1 MALVSYEP
9 SPDIERVAEQL
20 RERGFDARAFT
31 DTDEMFV
38 HLESGVAIHGICV
51 LGWRYPDERWE
62 FTDHPPRLIAPD
74 EHDPIGRWIWDDIMS
89 PGEDRRQ
96 LSVTDSDSP
105 HMVATRV
112 AELLPCDPRRPVGR
126 CFQDFWSW
134 QKVGRAELAPKQWE
148 RAWRTH
154 LLKSTPPTGCL
165 PIGEVGE
172 PVNRS
177 SAAALIGDPTT
188 LVSTAADAMDTA
200 EVLLGGSLTRSPN
213 VDSIWTTAAQGP
225 LAAMLYAGSGRGTAK
240 GIEWVLQAVD
250 NPDEDNDN
258 PDAPGWHSAAR
269 HVSEQPLFH
278 NALLRTVAMDPRQR
292 DSIILVMRE
301 ALSSWDR
308 LRQRE
313 ESHGE

>member
-1 MALVSYEP
+1 MSLVSYEP
-9 SPDIERVAEQL
+9 SPDIEAVAEQL
-20 RERGFDARAFT
+20 RDRGFDARAFT
-31 DTDEMFV
+31 GTDEMFV

-74 EHDPIGRWIWDDIMS
+74 VHDPIGRWIWDDIMS

-96 LSVTDSDSP
+96 LAVTDSDSP
-105 HMVATRV
+105 HMVAARV
-112 AELLPCDPRRPVGR
+112 AELLPCDPHRPLGR
-126 CFQDFWSW
+126 CFEDLWSW
-134 QKVGRAELAPKQWE
+134 QKIGRAGLAPKQWE

-154 LLKSTPPTGCL
+154 LLNSTRPTGSV

-172 PVNRS
+172 AP
-177 SAAALIGDPTT
+177 IGDPTT
-188 LVSTAADAMDTA
+188 LVSIAADAMDTA
-200 EVLLGGSLTRSPN
+200 EVLLGGSLTGSVN

-225 LAAMLYAGSGRGTAK
+225 LAAMLYAGSGRVTAK

-258 PDAPGWHSAAR
+258 PDAPGWYSAAR
-269 HVSEQPLFH
+269 HVAEQPLFA

-292 DSIILVMRE
+292 DSVILVMRE
-301 ALSSWDR
+301 ALSPWNRRR
-308 LRQRE
+308 LRE